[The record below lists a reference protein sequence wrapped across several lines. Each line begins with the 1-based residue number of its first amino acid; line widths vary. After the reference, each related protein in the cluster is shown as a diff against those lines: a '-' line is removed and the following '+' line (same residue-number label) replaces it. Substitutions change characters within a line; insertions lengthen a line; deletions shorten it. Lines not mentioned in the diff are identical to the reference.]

1 VKLDNRG
8 VGPANIYA
16 YSLLAT
22 GTDRP
27 RGDRGAQEP
36 NPDIRAIGLNTFAV
50 PAGVCHATQ
59 ANFVWEFVFNM
70 FERKASPAGTWHEV
84 DIDTNGDG
92 DTDFEVLNIDN
103 SGFTTL
109 TDGRQRVVV
118 VNSATGAGTL
128 RFFVEHATNSS
139 NVILRV
145 CGNDLG
151 LTLADAGRPMSAVF
165 YAQSWYFGQTA
176 PILGPYSISP
186 GGEEFAGAVAGDQ
199 LAGKAKG
206 DLLVQ
211 QYGALP
217 GLTPQQGLL
226 LITNSDWG
234 AASGNR
240 GGATLATEG
249 VILPR

>member
-1 VKLDNRG
+1 MVRVVRHTAPLLRTFLTG
-8 VGPANIYA
+8 VTVAADGPLPGKTYD
-16 YSLLAT
+16 
-22 GTDRP
+22 GT
-27 RGDRGAQEP
+27 A
-36 NPDIRAIGLNTFAV
+36 
-50 PAGVCHATQ
+50 
-59 ANFVWEFVFNM
+59 
-70 FERKASPAGTWHEV
+70 ASGTV
-84 DIDTNGDG
+84 
-92 DTDFEVLNIDN
+92 
-103 SGFTTL
+103 GFTL
-109 TDGRQRVVV
+109 SDPLAAISGSLAYASVGA
-118 VNSATGAGTL
+118 NAGNYSTGAGTL

-151 LTLADAGRPMSAVF
+151 LTLADAGRPMSAAF

-226 LITNSDWG
+226 LVTNSDWG